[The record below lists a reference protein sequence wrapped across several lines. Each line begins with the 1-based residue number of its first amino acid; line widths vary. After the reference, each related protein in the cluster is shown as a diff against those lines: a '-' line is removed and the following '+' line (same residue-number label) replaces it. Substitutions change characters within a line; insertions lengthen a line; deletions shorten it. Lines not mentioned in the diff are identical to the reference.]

1 MYRSVYKKSIF
12 YLLNIAILLT
22 NVYAEEINPKNEYLL
37 KQYLSQIIWEKV
49 NENREQTKKPLKWEI
64 YKNKNSINYEN
75 IIKKNILD
83 IKNKNFSKSSS
94 FLLNSGEKILSYGFM
109 TNNSNFY
116 MIKLGL
122 SKEFNMDFSSELINS
137 SNKSNNPNKIKNAF
151 FEKGLRNLRGGGT
164 LQIFSKDK
172 GNFISTNLRLSYGKI
187 TGDLNHGY
195 IFSELINKYSIS
207 DWLSFNI
214 NPQFSYT
221 NFGNVS
227 SISSSFNLILN
238 PKFEVIPKA
247 NINLHQAENNFSLT
261 GRTYISKDIVIDT
274 FVSNSL
280 GVIDMAKQFK
290 SERTK
295 YGLNIRLRF

>member
-64 YKNKNSINYEN
+64 YKNKNPINYEN
-75 IIKKNILD
+75 TIKKNILD

-94 FLLNSGEKILSYGFM
+94 FLLSKGEKILGYGFIS
-109 TNNSNFY
+109 NNSNFY
-116 MIKLGL
+116 MLRFGL
-122 SKEFNMDFSSELINS
+122 SKSFNIDFSSELINS
-137 SNKSNNPNKIKNAF
+137 SNKSNNPNKIKNSF

-172 GNFISTNLRLSYGKI
+172 GNLISTNLRLSYGEI
-187 TGDLNHGY
+187 TGDLRNGY
-195 IFSELINKYSIS
+195 IFSEIINKYSIS

-214 NPQFSYT
+214 NPQFSFT
-221 NFGNVS
+221 KFGNIS
-227 SISSSFNLILN
+227 SISSSFNLKLN
-238 PKFEVIPKA
+238 PKFEVIPEA

-261 GRTYISKDIVIDT
+261 GRTYLSKNIIIDT
-274 FVSNSL
+274 FISNSL
-280 GVIDMAKQFK
+280 GVMDMAKQFK

-295 YGLNIRLRF
+295 FGVNIRFIF